1 MMEVIMNPESN
12 NQPNSGAEAQ
22 QFVENPQIAG
32 MYLELL
38 TKWVNYDRIDRYM
51 RGDHQLRFATQK
63 FSNAFG
69 GLFRAFANNYCKRV
83 VNTLADYIQL
93 DKVETAD
100 DGVRPELDAWW
111 RRQRM
116 DAQSGR
122 VHADAFKYGDGYVIL
137 APGPGSGGLRLY
149 RQDPRCV
156 QVIYD
161 QEQPERIFAAIK
173 LWQQFDHHWRLNVYL
188 PGRTARLISVGVGKN
203 GPPQNLNGFIPYE
216 ADGDSVVISELSVV
230 PVFHFANEP
239 DRCGQGVSELDDIIP
254 LQDALNKSIC
264 DMLVGMEFHALP
276 QRWATGI
283 EREIDPDTGKERPI
297 NVDPVSR
304 LLNSPSTDV
313 KFGEF
318 SVADLR
324 QFLQVSEAFRMEIAR
339 LSRIPV
345 HHLMLVENF
354 PSGEALKTAE
364 HPLMAKI
371 ADRSV
376 IWGNV
381 WEDVAAYALAALRPG
396 LQFED
401 AADALGLNARWKE
414 VSARGEK
421 GIAEANLISAQA
433 ATARVALGVPR
444 SQAQRELGYSE
455 EQVALFGGMKDEG

>member
-1 MMEVIMNPESN
+1 MNPESDNQMN
-12 NQPNSGAEAQ
+12 NGAEAQ
-22 QFVENPQIAG
+22 QLLENPQIAG
-32 MYLELL
+32 LYLGLL
-38 TKWVNYDRIDRYM
+38 IRWVAYDRIDRYM

-93 DKVETAD
+93 DKVETTD
-100 DGVRPELDAWW
+100 DAVRAELDAWW

-137 APGPGSGGLRLY
+137 APCPGSTGLRLY

-156 QVIYD
+156 QVLYD

-173 LWQQFDHHWRLNVYL
+173 LWQQFDNYWRLNIYL
-188 PGRTARLISVGVGKN
+188 PGRTARLISVGAGKN
-203 GPPQNLNGFIPYE
+203 GPPQNLSGFIPYE
-216 ADGDSVVISELSVV
+216 SDGASVVTSDIPAV

-239 DRCGQGVSELDDIIP
+239 DSWGQGISELDDIIP

-297 NVDPVSR
+297 HVDPISR

-324 QFLQVSEAFRMEIAR
+324 QFLQVSESFRMEIAR

-364 HPLMAKI
+364 RPLMAKI
-371 ADRSV
+371 ADRAVS
-376 IWGNV
+376 WGNV
-381 WEDVAAYALAALRPG
+381 WEDVAAYAMAAMRPG
-396 LQFED
+396 LHFED
-401 AADALGLNARWKE
+401 VGDSLGLNARWKE
-414 VSARGEK
+414 VSSRGEREV
-421 GIAEANLISAQA
+421 AQSDLISAQA
-433 ATARVALGVPR
+433 AAARVGLGVPK
-444 SQAQRELGYSE
+444 SQAQRELGYTE